1 MWKLLSLKQKMYHLC
16 ETHSCHMIPDLFYK
30 RWLQVHLWMLLTTLS
45 WEIMDF
51 ICEYKSSETPTFIL
65 GVLSFPLLA
74 CILATLKT
82 ALHMKLY
89 IKRPLYID
97 HLVYI
102 WKDHLRRKIEFSKS
116 TWIPLGEIW
125 DYFDSKC
132 KDLKVRLLGA
142 NCISSLSSIF
152 LSYPCLYGYIFM
164 YSLCETKNSQKNT

>member
-97 HLVYI
+97 HLSGLYI
-102 WKDHLRRKIEFSKS
+102 KRPVKEKNKILQKYLDSTGWNLRLFWFKMQGFKS
-116 TWIPLGEIW
+116 QAFG
-125 DYFDSKC
+125 
-132 KDLKVRLLGA
+132 G
-142 NCISSLSSIF
+142 
-152 LSYPCLYGYIFM
+152 
-164 YSLCETKNSQKNT
+164 